1 MNREEETTSSHGVWR
16 YAISHTTG
24 QPPSVLVAVVATE
37 IWDRSF
43 VFNRRNTLRWL
54 QFTAKSIFLVEVIN
68 GKGRGK
74 LGHVVQ
80 IHVCVC
86 RKRNS
91 NVPFLHPVADP
102 GEGPTPTP
110 IFLDQTEVRRAEK
123 FFLETGPPLSRAL
136 DDRPH
141 PLPPPYLKA
150 WIRTFYTNGL
160 CWYFACPMWNNPP
173 YWRKNNMSNS
183 IPPKRKENRREILH
197 LVPIQ
202 RHIFLISRDGTD
214 FKRFTITQNSKITI
228 FFGW

>member
-102 GEGPTPTP
+102 GEGPTPP
-110 IFLDQTEVRRAEK
+110 
-123 FFLETGPPLSRAL
+123 
-136 DDRPH
+136 PH
-141 PLPPPYLKA
+141 PHP
-150 WIRTFYTNGL
+150 
-160 CWYFACPMWNNPP
+160 
-173 YWRKNNMSNS
+173 
-183 IPPKRKENRREILH
+183 
-197 LVPIQ
+197 
-202 RHIFLISRDGTD
+202 HIFRPNWGP
-214 FKRFTITQNSKITI
+214 KGRKI
-228 FFGW
+228 FFGDRPSLISGSGRPAPPPSPALSQGLDPDFLHQRVVLIFRLSNVEQSTVLEKE